1 MNEITIETLKSYV
14 EEATD
19 NYDARQLQRRD
30 RDYYDSKQWT
40 SEEVAELNKRKQPVV
55 TENLIKP
62 KIDNLMGM
70 ERQSRTDPKAF
81 PRTPG
86 DEDAAEAATDAIR
99 FVLDNN
105 DFDYTRSDFSEDLFI
120 EGESGAIVE
129 EKDGEI
135 EITHIP
141 WDRLIKDR
149 HSRRRDGKDAKYL
162 GLGAWMDYDDAIR
175 TYGKEH
181 ADKFSK
187 GSEGDSLA
195 DEMDDR
201 PQWSWFEGEGNRKRC
216 FVVDLYH
223 LDGKWMRSVFTG
235 GGIIYQGESRYKDET
250 GEPRNPIETGAAFI
264 DRDNNVYG
272 IARQLISIQDE
283 INKRRSKLLHFLNSR
298 QTVSEVGAFDDV
310 NEMKREL
317 NKPDG
322 HLTKNRGFEF
332 DILPN
337 GDLAGGQFNLLSDS
351 RDVMNSVGA
360 NDAISGKA
368 EGSSSGRAIQA
379 RQQAGVLELGPVFD
393 SIRSWQKRV
402 YRQVWLCVQQFWTE
416 ERWIRVTDDEKN
428 IKFVGLNQPVTNR
441 QVLEEEGTPIPP
453 DMVPG
458 SPTYDPRLEMVAEI
472 KNPVAELDVD
482 IILEDAPDLVNLQ
495 SEQFDL
501 LAQMYQANPNAIPF
515 DMVIA
520 ASGLRNKD
528 QLIER
533 LTGGGEQTPEQQQ
546 QAQVQQ
552 QQQME
557 AMQIQKAGAIADV
570 EATTAK
576 AAKDNADAEAQQLEN
591 MAIKNG
597 MDRLIQIVQGAN
609 A

>member
-1 MNEITIETLKSYV
+1 MSEITIETLKNYV
-14 EEATD
+14 EDATD
-19 NYDARQLQRRD
+19 NYDARQNQRRD

-40 SEEVAELNKRKQPVV
+40 SEEIAELKKRKQPVV

-81 PRTPG
+81 PSTPG

-162 GLGAWMDYDDAIR
+162 GLGAWMDYDDAVRI
-175 TYGKEH
+175 YGKEH
-181 ADKFSK
+181 KDKFSK
-187 GSEGDSLA
+187 GSEGDSLT
-195 DEMDDR
+195 DEMEDR
-201 PQWSWFEGEGNRKRC
+201 PQWSWFEGTGSRQRC

-223 LDGKWMRSVFTG
+223 LEGKWMRSVFTG
-235 GGIIYQGESRYKDET
+235 GGVIYQGESRYKDEA

-272 IARQLISIQDE
+272 VARQLISIQDE

-298 QTVSEVGAFDDV
+298 QTKSQAGAVDDLAQ
-310 NEMKREL
+310 MKREL

-322 HLTKNRGFEF
+322 HIVVNPGFDFE
-332 DILPN
+332 ILGN

-351 RDVMNSVGA
+351 REVMNSVGA
-360 NDAISGKA
+360 NDAITGKA
-368 EGSSSGRAIQA
+368 EGGASGRAIQA

-416 ERWIRVTDDEKN
+416 ERWIRVTDDEQN

-441 QVLEEEGTPIPP
+441 QKLEGEGMQIPP
-453 DMVPG
+453 DM
-458 SPTYDPRLEMVAEI
+458 YDPRLDMVAEV

-501 LAQMYQANPNAIPF
+501 LAQMYQANPQGIPF

-528 QLIER
+528 QIIEK
-533 LTGGGEQTPEQQQ
+533 LTGGGEMTPEQQQ
-546 QAQVQQ
+546 QQQIQQ
-552 QQQME
+552 QQQQE
-557 AMQIQKAGAIADV
+557 AMQIQKAGAIADI

-576 AAKDNADAEAQQLEN
+576 TAKDNADAEAQQLEN
-591 MAIKNG
+591 MAVKNG
-597 MDRLIQIVQGAN
+597 MAQLMEVVGAQ
-609 A
+609 AG